1 MEPAAGTPP
10 ATTAIAFALLAGI
23 GGCLALPALPPWP
36 WLAAAF
42 AAGLALAL
50 RAGGGWRLAGVLALG
65 FGLAGLH
72 AAATLARQLPQP
84 QLDAGVSGRVV
95 GLPEHGP
102 ERTRFLLRADAGPTV
117 PPQLRG
123 RLLRLSWYDER
134 GWRRDRGEAGVG
146 RAGERPRHQVEAGSR
161 WSLQVRVRPPRGLR
175 NPGGFDVEKHAL
187 AARIS
192 ATGYVRDAGRAEL
205 QAGAAGIDAWRA
217 RVAARIQ
224 AAVASDSQRFVRALA
239 VGDTRGLE
247 QRDWEVLRANGLT
260 HLVAIS
266 GFHVGMVAGFVALFA
281 HGLWWL
287 LPGLGRRLPRPQ
299 AAAAAALLGG
309 LGYAAVAGFELPT
322 VRTVLMIAVVAGARL
337 SRRPIDGFDALALA
351 AIAICLVDPLSLLSA
366 GFWLSFAGVAWLL
379 WCLPHGHQHPL
390 RGLLGAQG
398 VASIGLLP
406 LTVVL
411 FDQASL
417 AGPFA
422 NLLAV
427 PWWSLVVVPL
437 ALLGTLLDAVHA
449 GAAAWTW
456 RLAAAAFDLPWPWF
470 ERLHET
476 GLALWWLPESPWFAL
491 PLALFGAFW
500 LLLPRG
506 TPGKPLAL
514 LLWLPL
520 LWPARVLP
528 APGGFELQVL
538 DVGQGSAV
546 LLRTHRHVLLY
557 DMGPAIG
564 DAYDAGERVVVP
576 ALHALGVRR
585 LDMAVASHGDADHA
599 GGWGAVLRAL
609 PVADSLAPE
618 GEGVEVA
625 RACIAGE
632 AWEWDGVR
640 LRMLHPTP
648 HFPIPGNEASCVLRI
663 EGAHGAALLTGDIGH
678 GVERILARRDRDA
691 LQAEVVMV
699 GHHGSRGS
707 SDPVFVAATG
717 AHHALVSAGAGGRF
731 RHPHPEVVAR
741 WSDAGAQVH
750 NTADA
755 GALRVRVGA
764 EGIEVS
770 GRRASHRRLWDAVR
784 RQRCGAGLSCAPD

>member
-1 MEPAAGTPP
+1 MDPAAGTPP
-10 ATTAIAFALLAGI
+10 APTAIAVALLAGI
-23 GGCLALPALPPWP
+23 GACLMLPGLPPWP
-36 WLAAAF
+36 WLAAMF
-42 AAGLALAL
+42 AAGFALAL
-50 RAGGGWRLAGVLALG
+50 RVGSRWRLAGILALG

-72 AAATLARQLPQP
+72 AAATLARQLPEP
-84 QLDAGVSGRVV
+84 QVDAEVAGRVV
-95 GLPEHGP
+95 VLPEHGP
-102 ERTRFLLRADAGPTV
+102 ERTRFLLRVDAGPAM
-117 PPQLRG
+117 PPELRG

-134 GWRRDRGEAGVG
+134 GWRRDSSESVAEQGGVP
-146 RAGERPRHQVEAGSR
+146 PRHQVEAGTR
-161 WSLQVRVRPPRGLR
+161 WSLRVRLRPPRGLR
-175 NPGGFDVEKHAL
+175 NPGGFDAEKHAL
-187 AARIS
+187 ASRIA
-192 ATGYVRDAGRAEL
+192 ATGYVRSPDMAERL
-205 QAGAAGIDAWRA
+205 SPPAGIDAWRA
-217 RVAARIQ
+217 GVAARIED
-224 AAVASDSQRFVRALA
+224 AVESGAQRFVRALA
-239 VGDTRGLE
+239 VGDTRGLD

-281 HGLWWL
+281 HALWWL

-379 WCLPHGHQHPL
+379 WCLPQGPQHPL

-437 ALLGTLLDAVHA
+437 ALIGTLLDAVHA

-476 GLALWWLPESPWFAL
+476 GLALWWLPESRWFAL

-520 LWPARVLP
+520 LWPARALP
-528 APGGFELQVL
+528 APGEFELQVF

-546 LLRTHRHVLLY
+546 LLRTHRHALLY
-557 DMGPAIG
+557 DMGPAMSDG
-564 DAYDAGERVVVP
+564 YDAGERVVMP

-585 LDMAVASHGDADHA
+585 LDMAIASHGDADHA
-599 GGWGAVLRAL
+599 GGWGAVRRAL
-609 PVADSLAPE
+609 AVIDSLAPE
-618 GEGVEVA
+618 GERVEVD
-625 RACIAGE
+625 RACLAGD

-640 LRMLHPTP
+640 LRLLHPSA
-648 HFPIPGNEASCVLRI
+648 HFPVPGNEASCVLRI

-678 GVERILARRDRDA
+678 GVERILARRDREA
-691 LQAEVVMV
+691 LRAEVVMA

-707 SDPVFVAATG
+707 SDPAFVAATG
-717 AHHALVSAGAGGRF
+717 ARHALVSAGAGSRF
-731 RHPHPEVVAR
+731 NHPHPEVVAR
-741 WSDAGAQVH
+741 WTGAGAWVH
-750 NTADA
+750 NTAEA

-764 EGIEVS
+764 GGVEVT
-770 GRRASHRRLWDAVR
+770 GRRATHGRLWDAVR
-784 RQRCGAGLSCAPD
+784 RQHCGAGLSCAPD

>member
-10 ATTAIAFALLAGI
+10 ATTAIALALLAGI

-42 AAGLALAL
+42 AAGFAFAL

-102 ERTRFLLRADAGPTV
+102 ERTRFLLRADAGPAV

-134 GWRRDRGEAGVG
+134 GWRRDRGERGSEHG
-146 RAGERPRHQVEAGSR
+146 RGGPRHQVEAGTR
-161 WSLQVRVRPPRGLR
+161 WSLQVRLRPPRGLR
-175 NPGGFDVEKHAL
+175 NPGGFDAEKHAL
-187 AARIS
+187 ASRIAAS
-192 ATGYVRDAGRAEL
+192 GYVRAPATAGRL
-205 QAGAAGIDAWRA
+205 SPPTGIDAWRA
-217 RVAARIQ
+217 RVALRIE
-224 AAVASDSQRFVRALA
+224 AAVDSDSQRFVRALA

-299 AAAAAALLGG
+299 AAAAAALAGG

-337 SRRPIDGFDALALA
+337 SRRPIGGFDALALA
-351 AIAICLVDPLSLLSA
+351 AIAICLVDPLALLGA

-379 WCLPHGHQHPL
+379 WCLPQGHQHPL

-422 NLLAV
+422 NLVAV

-437 ALLGTLLDAVHA
+437 ALLGTLLDALHS

-476 GLALWWLPESPWFAL
+476 GLALWWLPESRWFAL
-491 PLALFGAFW
+491 PLALLGAFW

-528 APGGFELQVL
+528 APGEFELQVF

-546 LLRTHRHVLLY
+546 LLRTHRHALLY

-576 ALHALGVRR
+576 ALHALGVRG
-585 LDMAVASHGDADHA
+585 LDLAIASHGDADHA

-618 GEGVEVA
+618 GERVEVD
-625 RACIAGE
+625 RACMAGE
-632 AWEWDGVR
+632 EWEWDGVR
-640 LRMLHPTP
+640 LRLLHPTP

-691 LQAEVVMV
+691 LQAEVVMA

-717 AHHALVSAGAGGRF
+717 ARHALVSAGAGGRF

-741 WSDAGAQVH
+741 WTGAGAQVH

-755 GALRVRVGA
+755 GALRVRIGA
-764 EGIEVS
+764 GGIEVS
-770 GRRASHRRLWDAVR
+770 ERRATHGRLWDAVR